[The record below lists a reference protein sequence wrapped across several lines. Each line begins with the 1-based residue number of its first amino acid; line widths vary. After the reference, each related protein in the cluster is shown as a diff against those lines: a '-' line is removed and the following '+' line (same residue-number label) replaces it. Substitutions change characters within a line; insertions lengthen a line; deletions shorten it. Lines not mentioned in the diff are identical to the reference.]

1 MVYKQKGDE
10 VHGKGYAGTGTALRV
25 FAIIGLILA
34 LFGVTIIGMSPRL
47 QPQPAAPVYSVGVLL
62 LGDTADSSWNTAH
75 CEGLAR
81 AADELGL
88 RVEYEENVTPATCR
102 EAAERLIAHGCN
114 IIVSTSIAFEP
125 GIVQAAQAHHSISFL
140 QATGTKVLPNLTPY
154 MGRMYQARYLAGL
167 VAGRTSRSGAIGYV
181 ATTDIPEVVR
191 GIDAFTLGVRHAA
204 PTARVYVRYTN
215 TWANDG
221 SAQRAKPRVA
231 MLLLG
236 DRGEAGWNHQQ
247 YLGASAAA
255 RRAGVDLTVI
265 DKVASEERDA
275 QQLLQELADEDY
287 DFAIAASADFAPAV
301 QGLRVADSRME
312 VALPKLDERACGG
325 GRDAF
330 G

>member
-1 MVYKQKGDE
+1 M
-10 VHGKGYAGTGTALRV
+10 RV

-154 MGRMYQARYLAGL
+154 MGRMYQARSLAGL

-191 GIDAFTLGVRHAA
+191 GTSMPLRSACAMRHQRRAFTCVIPIPGRT
-204 PTARVYVRYTN
+204 TARHSVRSRVWPCCCSVTAGRRGG
-215 TWANDG
+215 TTSSIWARV
-221 SAQRAKPRVA
+221 QRR
-231 MLLLG
+231 
-236 DRGEAGWNHQQ
+236 
-247 YLGASAAA
+247 
-255 RRAGVDLTVI
+255 
-265 DKVASEERDA
+265 
-275 QQLLQELADEDY
+275 
-287 DFAIAASADFAPAV
+287 
-301 QGLRVADSRME
+301 
-312 VALPKLDERACGG
+312 G
-325 GRDAF
+325 GRAST
-330 G
+330 